1 MKTINVEELPEPVAL
16 VIESMVQTLKAQLG
30 VARDRKPER
39 HVTFHTKPGLALTSL
54 RREDIYGDAV

>member
-16 VIESMVQTLKAQLG
+16 VIETMVETLKTQLR
-30 VARDRKPER
+30 VVSEKRPQR

>member
-16 VIESMVQTLKAQLG
+16 VLESMVEILKQQL
-30 VARDRKPER
+30 RTSSESKPQR

-54 RREDIYGDAV
+54 RREDIYGDAD